1 MDQITI
7 QTIIEGGILITLI
20 FLGGRLIGVLKG
32 AADSLDDINETLK
45 SINKTVGGGNN
56 PPDHPP
62 PTG

>member
-32 AADSLDDINETLK
+32 SANSLDEISDSLK
-45 SINKTVGGGNN
+45 SIDSKTSDGGND
-56 PPDHPP
+56 PKHHPP
-62 PTG
+62 GS